1 MSNSALSKLMDAFK
15 TPQHDYK
22 VNTEIFGQFD
32 PDKVAKELKLEK
44 VGAEKGK
51 LNQPASKSQ
60 IPDEIETQI
69 QERIEA
75 AKATANESA
84 ENQIYTYNER
94 ISNLDFEGHFS
105 ELRQAGPEAVSRIQG
120 LVQTGLNEMNTRR
133 RKLLDVEK
141 EYKYFR
147 ETNGLENRTA
157 KMTTSTGTFIRIL
170 LILIMVVSET
180 YFNGTYLAKGSTQ
193 GLIGGVFEAATFAIL
208 NIGFSIILTVYVIK
222 QFARRGMAWK
232 LLGLIGIV
240 GWLATVIVINLM
252 LAHFRE
258 ASSLSI
264 FEEGVGADLI
274 NQILSNP
281 LGLTQL
287 ESWMLFGVGMLVATV
302 TLVDVITFSDIYP
315 GYTKVQ
321 KKWDEF
327 TDDYKDEYDA
337 LKEELDDIK
346 EEYANVLK
354 EIGNSLSAR
363 LQHLDHIMSGRTR
376 LQVLYDGHHELLQR
390 AANALF
396 SYYYEAN
403 RAARTDAAPERF
415 NKRYIVAKMVL
426 SSGKTIQPREAQK
439 IKDRIA
445 EGKTILDEQLKTVL
459 DEYAK
464 GINQYRN
471 LDILNEEYEYG
482 EEPKVKKE
490 AEPIQ
495 E

>member
-1 MSNSALSKLMDAFK
+1 MSNSALSKLIEAFK

-84 ENQIYTYNER
+84 ENQIFTYNER

-157 KMTTSTGTFIRIL
+157 KMTTPTGTFIRIL

-180 YFNGTYLAKGSTQ
+180 YFNGSYLAAGSEQ
-193 GLIGGVFEAATFAIL
+193 GFLGGAFEAATFAIL

-222 QFARRGMAWK
+222 QIARRGIAWK
-232 LLGLIGIV
+232 LIGLFGV
-240 GWLATVIVINLM
+240 VAWLATVISINLM

-258 ASSLSI
+258 SASLSI
-264 FEEGVGADLI
+264 LDEGVGADLI

-281 LGLTQL
+281 LGLTEL
-287 ESWMLFGVGMLVATV
+287 ESWMLFGVGMLFATI

-327 TDDYKDEYDA
+327 TDGYKDEYDA

-346 EEYANVLK
+346 EEYADVLK

-363 LQHLDHIMSGRTR
+363 LQHLDHIMSGRSR

-426 SSGKTIQPREAQK
+426 SSGKTVQPREAQK

-445 EGKTILDEQLKTVL
+445 EGKKILEEQLKTVL

-490 AEPIQ
+490 AEPVK

>member
-1 MSNSALSKLMDAFK
+1 M
-15 TPQHDYK
+15 
-22 VNTEIFGQFD
+22 
-32 PDKVAKELKLEK
+32 
-44 VGAEKGK
+44 
-51 LNQPASKSQ
+51 
-60 IPDEIETQI
+60 
-69 QERIEA
+69 
-75 AKATANESA
+75 
-84 ENQIYTYNER
+84 
-94 ISNLDFEGHFS
+94 
-105 ELRQAGPEAVSRIQG
+105 
-120 LVQTGLNEMNTRR
+120 
-133 RKLLDVEK
+133 
-141 EYKYFR
+141 
-147 ETNGLENRTA
+147 
-157 KMTTSTGTFIRIL
+157 
-170 LILIMVVSET
+170 
-180 YFNGTYLAKGSTQ
+180 
-193 GLIGGVFEAATFAIL
+193 
-208 NIGFSIILTVYVIK
+208 
-222 QFARRGMAWK
+222 
-232 LLGLIGIV
+232 
-240 GWLATVIVINLM
+240 
-252 LAHFRE
+252 
-258 ASSLSI
+258 SI

-287 ESWMLFGVGMLVATV
+287 ESWMLFGVGMLFATI

-354 EIGNSLSAR
+354 AIGNSLSAR

-490 AEPIQ
+490 AEPVQ

>member
-1 MSNSALSKLMDAFK
+1 MEAFK

-84 ENQIYTYNER
+84 ENQIFTYNER

-222 QFARRGMAWK
+222 QIARRGMAWK
-232 LLGLIGIV
+232 LIGLIGIV

-287 ESWMLFGVGMLVATV
+287 ESWMLFGVGMLFATI

-354 EIGNSLSAR
+354 AIGNSLSAR

-490 AEPIQ
+490 AEPVQ